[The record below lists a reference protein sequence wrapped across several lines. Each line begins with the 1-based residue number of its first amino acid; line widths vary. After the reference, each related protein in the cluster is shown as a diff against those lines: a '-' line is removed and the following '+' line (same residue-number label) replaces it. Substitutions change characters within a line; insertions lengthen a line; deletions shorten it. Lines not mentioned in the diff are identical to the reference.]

1 MTDTFVEISKLD
13 PVLRDY
19 LIWRIKNFTILL
31 CYRIWDEQFIPMCH
45 ELVVEMIK
53 KYKCK
58 TYEQFKIVIFHFDDR
73 LDLFKFDKEKD
84 EIMYKRWVFVN
95 NAIKEGKEDVID
107 LFI

>member
-1 MTDTFVEISKLD
+1 MSDTFVEISKMD

-19 LIWRIKNFTILL
+19 LIWRIKNFTIWLS
-31 CYRIWDEQFIPMCH
+31 YMDFVDECIVMCH
-45 ELVVEMIK
+45 ELMVEMIK

-73 LDLFKFDKEKD
+73 LDLFKFNKEKD
-84 EIMYKRWVFVN
+84 EIMRKRWILVN

-107 LFI
+107 LFK

>member
-1 MTDTFVEISKLD
+1 MVDTFIEIGKMD
-13 PVLRDY
+13 PVKRDY
-19 LIWRIKNFTILL
+19 LMWRIKNFTIVL
-31 CYRIWDEQFIPMCH
+31 CYRVWDKQFILMCH
-45 ELVVEMIK
+45 ELMVDMIK

-58 TYEQFKIVIFHFDDR
+58 TYFQFKIVIFHFDDR

-95 NAIKEGKEDVID
+95 NAIKEGKEELID